1 MATRGRPPSAKTLI
15 DRQLGRNVVH
25 PVLPAGDGF
34 IIPNH
39 SGDLSAG
46 RVDSTPVSNLDPVN
60 KKYVDD
66 NSFTL
71 PSLTAGS
78 VLFSDGTT
86 LAEDNFN
93 LFWNDATNELQ
104 PNLIKITSDGTQ
116 AAPALKFNDTN
127 TGFYK
132 SGDSVNLSLNNSTKI
147 TTNATGTDIAGDLTY
162 GTLDS
167 SNITGAEMETLTD
180 GSETTLH
187 SHAGGGD
194 VTAGANLTANTII
207 QGDDGAKGV
216 KTSTA
221 TVAQIASNVTHA
233 ADNSQAHSDYLI
245 NNEDDETSGT
255 LTAGG
260 FTTTKTTST
269 GAFIVG
275 SLSPPVITSNQ
286 NDYTPTGLSDTA
298 LLQLRTDTSRTVTGL
313 GGGIAGRVMYIKNTG
328 NQNLVLSHNSGSSSA
343 GFRFAFASS
352 AAITLPSGAALQCL
366 YDADAG
372 FWRDFGSA
380 GV

>member
-1 MATRGRPPSAKTLI
+1 MFLEKTGRGWTMATRGRPPSAKTLV

-34 IIPNH
+34 VVPNH

-93 LFWNDATNELQ
+93 LFWHTLRKELEV
-104 PNLIKITSDGTQ
+104 NTIKLVSDGTQ

-147 TTNATGTDIAGDLTY
+147 TTNATGTDIAGDLAY

-187 SHAGGGD
+187 SHAGVREPTINAPVD
-194 VTAGANLTANTII
+194 VVFVVVN
-207 QGDDGAKGV
+207 
-216 KTSTA
+216 
-221 TVAQIASNVTHA
+221 
-233 ADNSQAHSDYLI
+233 
-245 NNEDDETSGT
+245 
-255 LTAGG
+255 
-260 FTTTKTTST
+260 
-269 GAFIVG
+269 
-275 SLSPPVITSNQ
+275 PPAVSVP
-286 NDYTPTGLSDTA
+286 D
-298 LLQLRTDTSRTVTGL
+298 V
-313 GGGIAGRVMYIKNTG
+313 
-328 NQNLVLSHNSGSSSA
+328 SSS
-343 GFRFAFASS
+343 SLL
-352 AAITLPSGAALQCL
+352 IK
-366 YDADAG
+366 
-372 FWRDFGSA
+372 
-380 GV
+380 